1 MSFDKNWVT
10 TEEGNREFVF
20 WVCDLAEK
28 AKKSCGVPME
38 VDKNG
43 NILVTV
49 ELEDKDYP
57 KSLRKTKDFNK
68 LPKATKIAMEVREPL
83 LEMLTNVA
91 MTRQSVHDKGVELN
105 YTDNELFEKIENLV
119 TEYLIT
125 SSQKAKEKAID
136 MLASVENFEIE
147 KTDFGYNIIPIEK
160 AKDEKFGSKL
170 KKVFTKIKK
179 FFVDYSVEIFCSIY
193 VLIYAFLIIQIIQ
206 ILFV

>member
-1 MSFDKNWVT
+1 MSFDKNWVA

-28 AKKSCGVPME
+28 AKKSCGIPME

-49 ELEDKDYP
+49 ELEDEDYP
-57 KSLRKTKDFNK
+57 KSLRKTKEFNK

-91 MTRQSVHDKGVELN
+91 TTRQSAHDKGVELN
-105 YTDNELFEKIENLV
+105 YTDDELFEKIEDLV
-119 TEYLIT
+119 MKYLIT
-125 SSQKAKEKAID
+125 SSQKAKEKAVDI
-136 MLASVENFEIE
+136 LASVENFEIE
-147 KTDFGYNIIPIEK
+147 KTDFGYNIIPVEK

-170 KKVFTKIKK
+170 KKVFTKIKN
-179 FFVDYSVEIFCSIY
+179 FFVDYFPEIFGSLYI
-193 VLIYAFLIIQIIQ
+193 LICTFLIFIFIKAF
-206 ILFV
+206 FV